1 MISPRSEPPLTAA
14 ATILLVLA
22 TALPVLLLHTPPF
35 VDVLGHMGRY
45 ELQTSLPTE
54 PWLQRFYSFDWQLI
68 GNLGADLLVEVTQP
82 LLGVVGATKLAIVL
96 VPLTAS
102 TAILMISRQVH
113 GRVTAFA
120 VASLA
125 LVYALPFNWGFLNF
139 SLAMALALLAF
150 SSWLRLG
157 DRPRRAALFVP
168 LSLCL
173 WLCHTFGWAFL
184 GILCTADSLA
194 HAWTARLPLRRIVLD
209 TLRRG
214 WPLLAPLAPMLLW
227 RNAATAAGIDGWFD
241 WSQKAS
247 WLISIQRLAGEEMD
261 KLCAAGLL
269 LAVIAGIA
277 LPRIKM
283 NRRIGLAAAIAFAA
297 FLLLPKQVFGSVFA
311 DMRLAPYVVMLG
323 LLALDDG
330 KLQRTTRV
338 SLMLLALA
346 FLVTRLTL
354 TGIVY
359 QDREHALDG
368 QLGALSVIPERARIA
383 TLIEIPCQSEWALP
397 WFSHIGSMAIVR
409 KHAFAN
415 DQWANASMNPLQ
427 VHFAAAGSYATD
439 DRQLYFPAR
448 CGMAPELAQTLKA
461 LPLRAFTHIWVV
473 GARPSTIPVRK
484 GLTLRWRS
492 GNAAVFTVDR
502 PLPLQPQ
509 RIRKLSKLQP

>member
-1 MISPRSEPPLTAA
+1 
-14 ATILLVLA
+14 
-22 TALPVLLLHTPPF
+22 
-35 VDVLGHMGRY
+35 
-45 ELQTSLPTE
+45 
-54 PWLQRFYSFDWQLI
+54 
-68 GNLGADLLVEVTQP
+68 
-82 LLGVVGATKLAIVL
+82 
-96 VPLTAS
+96 
-102 TAILMISRQVH
+102 
-113 GRVTAFA
+113 
-120 VASLA
+120 
-125 LVYALPFNWGFLNF
+125 
-139 SLAMALALLAF
+139 
-150 SSWLRLG
+150 
-157 DRPRRAALFVP
+157 
-168 LSLCL
+168 
-173 WLCHTFGWAFL
+173 
-184 GILCTADSLA
+184 
-194 HAWTARLPLRRIVLD
+194 
-209 TLRRG
+209 
-214 WPLLAPLAPMLLW
+214 MLLW
-227 RNAATAAGIDGWFD
+227 RNAATGAGIDGWFD

-247 WLISIQRLAGEEMD
+247 WLISIQRLAGKEMD

-269 LAVIAGIA
+269 LAVITGIA

-283 NRRIGLAAAIAFAA
+283 NGRIGLAAAIAFAA

-439 DRQLYFPAR
+439 DRQLYFPSR

-461 LPLRAFTHIWVV
+461 LPLRAFTDIWVV